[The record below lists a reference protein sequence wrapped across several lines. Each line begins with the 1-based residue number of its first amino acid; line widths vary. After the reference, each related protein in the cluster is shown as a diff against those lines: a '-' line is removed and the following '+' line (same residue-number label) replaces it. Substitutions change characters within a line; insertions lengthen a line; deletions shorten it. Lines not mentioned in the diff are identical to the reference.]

1 MSHYYTQHPVDAIPD
16 CLHCCQR
23 PLQKVGL
30 QAAHRRGRAVGKAG
44 PHCPQQRNGK
54 LHALRDLRPLCTSS
68 RSSRFRTHLL
78 GTRLLFLQASF
89 NFCFLFFVF
98 LLFLKNQPCYTSA
111 EKVSYIF
118 VCILGCNCL
127 AQRCTM
133 LIAKKFLT
141 IVGSPFIFQQVLLLR
156 LHCLPTD
163 LHDENGILVHGLGM
177 LHCHHVQGSPRHA
190 S

>member
-44 PHCPQQRNGK
+44 SHCPQQRNGK

-98 LLFLKNQPCYTSA
+98 CFPSFLKKPTMLHLSRKGFVYLCLYFGLQLSCTTLHDVDCK
-111 EKVSYIF
+111 KVSD
-118 VCILGCNCL
+118 NCWL
-127 AQRCTM
+127 SLYFSTGATTTSSLFAHR
-133 LIAKKFLT
+133 
-141 IVGSPFIFQQVLLLR
+141 S
-156 LHCLPTD
+156 
-163 LHDENGILVHGLGM
+163 
-177 LHCHHVQGSPRHA
+177 S
-190 S
+190 